1 MQDTFEMLE
10 ELLEQEQF
18 ELLFPKENGAQ
29 AEWECYETYE
39 NNERKQG
46 EKDSLARVEKEKIPG
61 DIRLVYLMNDA
72 VESFLIFR
80 DARLTGSYLENYE
93 GPLKSSLSQEGDEY
107 ILVVWQGENVVTLFF
122 RMLDLEVYLYNYG
135 EIGHFWVPG
144 YEYLRQL
151 EYTFAIIRDKR
162 EYLGERYCNRREQ
175 KLAALADFPPLNYTC
190 YPAVSKQYIVPRDN
204 PWIPSDGAFSLMKE
218 MAEQVGDRKIEK
230 WIHFYERYPYPV
242 VARCL
247 AVLLHRNA
255 HAKVVDLI
263 TERLKKATSVY
274 PNRSFGE
281 KEDENIGKLLG
292 RAEKRKEELERAGI
306 HAEVLHEEPFT
317 TAKDTLDFHV
327 YVMQLKKG
335 VINRKVLIEEISE

>member
-1 MQDTFEMLE
+1 MDTFEMLKR
-10 ELLEQEQF
+10 LLSQNEF
-18 ELLFPKENGAQ
+18 ELLLPDQTGA
-29 AEWECYETYE
+29 
-39 NNERKQG
+39 
-46 EKDSLARVEKEKIPG
+46 KEKNTDKT
-61 DIRLVYLMNDA
+61 DIRLVYQMNDTI
-72 VESFLIFR
+72 ESFLVFKE
-80 DARLTGSYLENYE
+80 AKMTGTYKEDYE
-93 GPLKSSLSQEGDEY
+93 GAIEASFYRDGDDY
-107 ILVVWQGENVVTLFF
+107 ALVVRQEEEDCVITILFKTLE
-122 RMLDLEVYLYNYG
+122 LETNLYNYG
-135 EIGHFWVPG
+135 DIAHFWRKG
-144 YEYLRQL
+144 YENLRQL
-151 EYTFAIIRDKR
+151 EFRIAVLWDKY
-162 EYLGERYCNRREQ
+162 EYLGEAVCNEEER
-175 KLAALADFPPLNYTC
+175 KLVQLAYFPPLNYTC

-218 MAEQVGDRKIEK
+218 MAEQVGDRKIKK

-242 VARCL
+242 VARYL

-306 HAEVLHEEPFT
+306 RAEVLHEEPFT